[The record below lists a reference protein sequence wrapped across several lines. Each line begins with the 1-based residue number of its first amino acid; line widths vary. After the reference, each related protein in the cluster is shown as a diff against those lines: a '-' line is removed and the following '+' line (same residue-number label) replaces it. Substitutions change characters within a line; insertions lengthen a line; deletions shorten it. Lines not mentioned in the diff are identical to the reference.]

1 MRNVSGKFVEKITKY
16 TLYVQKSPPPENRAN
31 YEIMYKKC
39 CGDMEATDDNIIH
52 DRKCDLNAG

>member
-1 MRNVSGKFVEKITKY
+1 MFKNP
-16 TLYVQKSPPPENRAN
+16 PPPENRAN